1 MSTIGIL
8 MIWALGMTT
17 ALLVV
22 RAYTNARKLVAELR
36 KDFSSVES
44 RLASIEETSERIRG
58 DAEIQLRALTNI
70 AIEARTILERARAVT
85 QLSSTMEGE
94 QLTRLLEAKMEA
106 AAPVTKPVAEDEF
119 VNTPPEDKTATVR
132 SLFS

>member
-1 MSTIGIL
+1 MTTVGIIV
-8 MIWALGMTT
+8 IWALGMFT

-22 RAYTNARKLVAELR
+22 RAYSNARKLVVQLR
-36 KDFSSVES
+36 SDFQKVES
-44 RLASIEETSERIRG
+44 RIIAVEETSEVIRR
-58 DAEIQLRALTNI
+58 DAEFQLRALANI

-94 QLTRLLEAKMEA
+94 QLKRLLDVKNEAHA
-106 AAPVTKPVAEDEF
+106 SVTHSSQTDEL
-119 VNTPPEDKTATVR
+119 VNASIEDKTTTVR